1 MFNASQ
7 ILEYQNFITDIR
19 SKIRDLEREPCTA
32 LRNVLGRYL
41 QVILE
46 RALTRLEQLREEEG
60 RGRGMCRNQI
70 LSSSSSLPNENS
82 NLYPTS

>member
-1 MFNASQ
+1 MSNASQ
-7 ILEYQNFITDIR
+7 ILEYQNFISDIR

-46 RALTRLEQLREEEG
+46 RALTRLEQLREEED
-60 RGRGMCRNQI
+60 RVH
-70 LSSSSSLPNENS
+70 
-82 NLYPTS
+82 